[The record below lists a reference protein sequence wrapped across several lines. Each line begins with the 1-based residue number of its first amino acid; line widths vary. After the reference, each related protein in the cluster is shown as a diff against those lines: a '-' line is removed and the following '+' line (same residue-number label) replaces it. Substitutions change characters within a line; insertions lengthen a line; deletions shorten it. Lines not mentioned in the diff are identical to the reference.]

1 LVLTQH
7 ATAPSSWLAG
17 SVCSPTGC
25 AAPCCVKHRR
35 QGSGCCRQASRHERC
50 RRMWPK
56 APWTPSPSLVNQ
68 LPARRV
74 QKDVKGTGG
83 PKLTSVGCQVNI
95 MTLIMSIG
103 LSQVRTCQPMRP
115 ACSGC
120 SQCLLQ
126 LHLLTWI
133 CCSYQ
138 HAPRYCCIKQLN
150 TLRLSAS
157 PAGTQ
162 WPKQTV
168 AFISSLA

>member
-1 LVLTQH
+1 MQLPL
-7 ATAPSSWLAG
+7 AAGWLA
-17 SVCSPTGC
+17 VCAHPPAVQRRAVSSIGTRAVAAADRLQGMKDATGWGLRHHG
-25 AAPCCVKHRR
+25 PHRLHLK
-35 QGSGCCRQASRHERC
+35 STAC
-50 RRMWPK
+50 K
-56 APWTPSPSLVNQ
+56 
-68 LPARRV
+68 
-74 QKDVKGTGG
+74 KGTER
-83 PKLTSVGCQVNI
+83 
-95 MTLIMSIG
+95 SIRYSWAQTDSWVSSQHHGIHHVG